1 MSFFRSNSNT
11 LKKLKISLI
20 YFLFILVSISA
31 QPFIEFGQ
39 NYHIIPENNIDQK
52 FPYGAFDSNGVFHLV
67 WVNVSNSHKDVYYA
81 RSINEGFSFSEPVR
95 INSHAST
102 VVAYVQSGPKLVIRG
117 EEIIVV
123 FMDDR
128 TGYTSVYINV
138 STDAGMS
145 WDDDI
150 RVSDQPYIEAY
161 SEIGVGIDGKLHLI
175 YYSYNQNYSFNSV
188 RYSTSPSGS
197 IEFSSSVPVGI
208 TNEEME
214 PCDCCQPDIVIADN
228 GDLYIGYRNNISNLR
243 LHYIVKKEYGSD
255 SFQEPIPVSYFSDYV
270 SYCPSSGPSLS
281 IENNNIASGF
291 YVSQHNNTYVNHAS
305 LDTLIFSEEV
315 NVSPGSGASQ
325 NFPFVVLKE
334 FVIHTA
340 WIDYRN
346 GNPDIYYAAMELGGD
361 ELVSEQRI
369 SDDSEESSNVQKDP
383 FLIWGNNELICF
395 WSDNRTGDYQIFMAN
410 SGGEQS
416 ETITI
421 DYIQDWN
428 LLGLPLV
435 VENAS
440 YTYLFPGSI
449 DGTLYSFDNGYNLET
464 SLIHGEGY
472 WLRFNEAGSTTIT
485 GGSITELTIS
495 LSEGWNLIS
504 GISIPLN
511 ISDIQDPDEIVIFGT
526 VFGFN
531 SAGYL
536 NVEIVEPGKGYWI
549 RTNSSGYITI
559 IDN

>member
-1 MSFFRSNSNT
+1 MSFYSSYFNI
-11 LKKLKISLI
+11 LKKLKIKLI
-20 YFLFILVSISA
+20 YILLLTGTLTA
-31 QPFIEFGQ
+31 QPTIEFGE
-39 NYHIIPENNIDQK
+39 NYHIIPEDNIDQK
-52 FPYGAFDSNGVFHLV
+52 FPNGAFDSNDVLHLV
-67 WVNVSNSHKDVYYA
+67 WVNDNNSHKDVYYSKSNDGGGA
-81 RSINEGFSFSEPVR
+81 FSEPVR
-95 INSHAST
+95 INSHANT
-102 VVAYVQSGPKLVIRG
+102 VVAYTQSGPKIAIRG

-138 STDAGMS
+138 STDAGIS

-161 SEIGVGIDGKLHLI
+161 PEIGVGIDGKLHLI

-208 TNEEME
+208 TNENME

-243 LHYIVKKEYGSD
+243 MHYIVKKGYGSD
-255 SFQEPIPVSYFSDYV
+255 NFQEPIPISYFSDYV

-291 YVSQHNNTYVNHAS
+291 YVSQHNNSYVNHAS
-305 LDTLIFSEEV
+305 LDSLMFSEAV
-315 NVSPGSGASQ
+315 NVHPGAGASQ

-346 GNPDIYYAAMELGGD
+346 GNPDIYYAAMELGGN
-361 ELVSEQRI
+361 ELVNEQRI
-369 SDDSEESSNVQKDP
+369 SDDSEESSNVQKDT
-383 FLIWGNNELICF
+383 FLIWKNSELICF

-421 DYIQDWN
+421 DYVQDWN
-428 LLGLPLV
+428 LLGLPLE
-435 VENAS
+435 VEDAS
-440 YTYLFPGSI
+440 YNSLFPEAI
-449 DGTLYSFDNGYNLET
+449 DGTLYSFDDGYNLET
-464 SLIHGEGY
+464 SLIQGKGY
-472 WLRFNEAGSTTIT
+472 WLRFNEAGSTTIS
-485 GGSITELTIS
+485 GIPINELTIS
-495 LSEGWNLIS
+495 LNEGWNLIS
-504 GISIPLN
+504 GISTPLD
-511 ISDIQDPDEIVIFGT
+511 ITAIQDPDEIIIFGT
-526 VFGFN
+526 VYGFT
-531 SAGYL
+531 SDGYS
-536 NVEIVEPGKGYWI
+536 NAENIEPGKGYWV
-549 RTNSSGYITI
+549 RANNSGSISL

>member
-1 MSFFRSNSNT
+1 
-11 LKKLKISLI
+11 
-20 YFLFILVSISA
+20 
-31 QPFIEFGQ
+31 
-39 NYHIIPENNIDQK
+39 
-52 FPYGAFDSNGVFHLV
+52 
-67 WVNVSNSHKDVYYA
+67 
-81 RSINEGFSFSEPVR
+81 
-95 INSHAST
+95 
-102 VVAYVQSGPKLVIRG
+102 
-117 EEIIVV
+117 
-123 FMDDR
+123 MDDR

-464 SLIHGEGY
+464 NLIQGEGY
-472 WLRFNEAGSTTIT
+472 WLRFNDAGSTTILGT
-485 GGSITELTIS
+485 PINELTIG
-495 LSEGWNLIS
+495 LNEGWNLIS
-504 GISIPLN
+504 GISTPID
-511 ISDIQDPDEIVIFGT
+511 ISGIQDPDEIIIAGT
-526 VFGFN
+526 LYGFA
-531 SAGYL
+531 SGGYSNAETL
-536 NVEIVEPGKGYWI
+536 EPGKGYWVRAI
-549 RTNSSGYITI
+549 GLGTITI
-559 IDN
+559 TGN